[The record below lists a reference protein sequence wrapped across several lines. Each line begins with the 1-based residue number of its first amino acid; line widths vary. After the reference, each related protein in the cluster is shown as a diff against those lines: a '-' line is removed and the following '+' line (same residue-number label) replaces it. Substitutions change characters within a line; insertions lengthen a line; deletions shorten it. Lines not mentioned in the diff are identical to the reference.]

1 MREIIKNIN
10 FPQNDMLE
18 SHYKLYYRGTK
29 GVLLTE
35 DEDKKL
41 LLPEF
46 QVIEFN
52 TYLNGCSIAKWI
64 KYTSLEEIF
73 LELTVQGHFVLKIY
87 AYSLKAVEPERRLI
101 NEVDINLPQ
110 KENIQISIPL
120 VEDQM
125 VGFEVHTMSPTTLW
139 QGQYQGIFSD
149 SREVNLAIST
159 TT

>member
-1 MREIIKNIN
+1 M
-10 FPQNDMLE
+10 
-18 SHYKLYYRGTK
+18 
-29 GVLLTE
+29 
-35 DEDKKL
+35 
-41 LLPEF
+41 
-46 QVIEFN
+46 
-52 TYLNGCSIAKWI
+52 NGCSIAKWI

>member
-1 MREIIKNIN
+1 M
-10 FPQNDMLE
+10 
-18 SHYKLYYRGTK
+18 
-29 GVLLTE
+29 
-35 DEDKKL
+35 
-41 LLPEF
+41 
-46 QVIEFN
+46 
-52 TYLNGCSIAKWI
+52 NGCSIAKWI

-125 VGFEVHTMSPTTLW
+125 VGFEVHTRSPTTLW